1 VAHVVHIREEVVA
14 TPEVVEGAVVPGAA
28 TPDGAA
34 APTEPEVAKKGKGEA
49 EPAAGKKPE
58 AKK

>member
-1 VAHVVHIREEVVA
+1 
-14 TPEVVEGAVVPGAA
+14 VVEGAAVAGTEAAPGAA
-28 TPDGAA
+28 GTPA
-34 APTEPEVAKKGKGEA
+34 EPEVAKKGKGEA